1 MKMYEST
8 TSKSLKDYCNDYI
21 AFKRSS
27 GVKAD
32 KEERIL
38 LRFVSYV
45 EKWEPGVFTI
55 TKESA
60 TKWENLSP
68 DETQSNQIHRK
79 SAVDRFAKYLI
90 DHGISAYIYP
100 RYKHAPSSFTPHVFS
115 NKELARL
122 FDACDNTLTPN
133 LVRSDVVSL
142 IFRVI
147 YSCGMRVSEAINL
160 TVSDVDLVQGVIHVR
175 EAKFDKERLLP
186 VHDEL
191 LIRMKAYVKKI
202 HAFSG
207 KDAPF
212 FPSPRRERYTPG
224 SIYSMFRER
233 LWAAKISHGGKGNGP
248 RVHDLR
254 HTFAVHCLRRA
265 VLRGD
270 DLSITLKY
278 LSVYMGHSSINATQ
292 TYLRLTADMY
302 PDIVCKMEKNFDVL
316 PDMEVLNETF

>member
-1 MKMYEST
+1 MKM
-8 TSKSLKDYCNDYI
+8 SKPITPKPLRDSCNDYI
-21 AFKRSS
+21 SFKRAS

-32 KEERIL
+32 KEEQVL

-45 EKWEPGVFTI
+45 EQWEPDVDTI

-68 DETQSNQIHRK
+68 DESSRNQIHRK

-90 DHGISAYIYP
+90 NHGISAYIYP
-100 RYKHAPSSFTPHVFS
+100 RYKYVSSNFTPHIFLNS
-115 NKELARL
+115 ELAKL
-122 FDACDNTLTPN
+122 FDACDNTSTPN
-133 LVRSDVVSL
+133 LVRSDVASL
-142 IFRVI
+142 IFRMI

-175 EAKFDKERLLP
+175 ETKFDKERLLP
-186 VHDEL
+186 VHDDL
-191 LIRMKAYVKKI
+191 LIRMKAYVKKV

-212 FPSPRRERYTPG
+212 FPNQRREHYTSG
-224 SIYSMFRER
+224 GIYSMFRER

-265 VLRGD
+265 VLNGN
-270 DLSITLKY
+270 DLSVTL
-278 LSVYMGHSSINATQ
+278 MQQH
-292 TYLRLTADMY
+292 
-302 PDIVCKMEKNFDVL
+302 FH
-316 PDMEVLNETF
+316 